1 MGLCYIVGAG
11 DVSERIYPMPG
22 DLLIAADGGLRHLE
36 AQGLSPDLTVGDF
49 DSYGCVPNGEN
60 IVRLPVEKDETDT
73 AVALREGF
81 RRGYTDFCIYGGAGG
96 REDHTYANIAL
107 LYRIAREG
115 GHGFL
120 VGNGFVRTVVVNRTL
135 QIAPREGTLS
145 VFSVTEK
152 SEGVNILGA
161 KYELRDGTLTSDT
174 PLGVSNSFVGAPV
187 EISAKAGALLV
198 MWETA

>member
-11 DVSERIYPMPG
+11 EVPERIYPAPG

-49 DSYGCVPNGEN
+49 DSYGCVPEGDN

-73 AVALREGF
+73 AVAIREGF
-81 RRGYTDFCIYGGAGG
+81 RRGYTDFCIYGGVGG
-96 REDHTYANIAL
+96 REDHTYANIAH

-135 QIAPREGTLS
+135 QIAPQKGTLS
-145 VFSVTEK
+145 VFSVTER

-174 PLGVSNSFVGAPV
+174 PLGVSNSFAGGPV
-187 EISAKAGALLV
+187 EISVKEGALLV
-198 MWETA
+198 MWEAE